1 MDSKQFKISP
11 YLFFL
16 AKYFPTVSWLEANE
30 AYHDAVLEVHRKNN
44 IDDVECDSIHQPYL
58 DQIQKEFVK
67 ILSKNRK
74 KIKMSRLSD
83 VPYIWVE
90 KNTEEEG

>member
-1 MDSKQFKISP
+1 MDSKQFSISP
-11 YLFFL
+11 CLSFL
-16 AKYFPTVSWLEANE
+16 AKYFPTVTWLEANE
-30 AYHDAVLEVHRKNN
+30 AYHDAIIEVHRKNN

-74 KIKMSRLSD
+74 KIKMSRLSE
-83 VPYIWVE
+83 VPWIWIE

>member
-1 MDSKQFKISP
+1 MDTKQFNISP
-11 YLFFL
+11 YLSFL
-16 AKYFPTVSWLEANE
+16 AKYFPTVTWLEANE
-30 AYHDAVLEVHRKNN
+30 AYHDAIIEVHRKNN

-74 KIKMSRLSD
+74 KIKMSRLSE
-83 VPYIWVE
+83 VPWIWIE